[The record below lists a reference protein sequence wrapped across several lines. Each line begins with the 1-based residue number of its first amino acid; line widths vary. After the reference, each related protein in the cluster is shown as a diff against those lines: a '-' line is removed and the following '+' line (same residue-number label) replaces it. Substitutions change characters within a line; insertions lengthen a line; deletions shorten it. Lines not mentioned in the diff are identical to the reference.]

1 MPFTQHPVR
10 EVSLLVFTG
19 DVRRHQSHRPGLEYS
34 VKQLK
39 WKTKVFV
46 MLYTAVTVFWSLHWF
61 SFLYFQLTA
70 VQNLEHN
77 ITMSQKPWDGWLD
90 CVNGIES
97 DGFTELQSEAV
108 SCCGSFMHAEPR
120 LCLIGAQVSL
130 QWLPNKFN

>member
-1 MPFTQHPVR
+1 M
-10 EVSLLVFTG
+10 
-19 DVRRHQSHRPGLEYS
+19 
-34 VKQLK
+34 
-39 WKTKVFV
+39 KVFV

-61 SFLYFQLTA
+61 SFLYFQVIA

-77 ITMSQKPWDGWLD
+77 ITMSQKLWDGWLD

>member
-1 MPFTQHPVR
+1 MPFTQHPERGIFTCIYWGRQTSSVAPTGFGIFSKTVEMENESVCDALYSCDR
-10 EVSLLVFTG
+10 ILVSPLVFI
-19 DVRRHQSHRPGLEYS
+19 SLFSAYCS
-34 VKQLK
+34 
-39 WKTKVFV
+39 TKFGTQYNYEPK
-46 MLYTAVTVFWSLHWF
+46 L
-61 SFLYFQLTA
+61 
-70 VQNLEHN
+70 
-77 ITMSQKPWDGWLD
+77 WDGWLD